1 MENEFKRN
9 RPSFKAVVDAFHE
22 SKVINSEI
30 TLKDLA
36 SVSDR
41 LTSSLGADDLA
52 SWTFIGPNYVYTGSD
67 DIIAQPEVII
77 RNGKV

>member
-1 MENEFKRN
+1 MENQFKKN

-22 SKVINSEI
+22 SKVISSDI

-41 LTSSLGADDLA
+41 LTSTLGVDDLA
-52 SWTFIGPNYVYTGSD
+52 SWTFIGPNFVYTGSD
-67 DIIAQPEVII
+67 DIAPPEVII
-77 RNGKV
+77 RSGKV

>member
-1 MENEFKRN
+1 MENQVKSN

-22 SKVINSEI
+22 SKVISSEI
-30 TLKDLA
+30 TLRDLA

-52 SWTFIGPNYVYTGSD
+52 SWTFISPDYVYTGGAEM
-67 DIIAQPEVII
+67 IQPEVII